1 MAIAAASSFSVGSSQ
16 CHLCQVEGAYYSP
29 LVGVNNGWI
38 RHTFDGCKVTD
49 SPGISVRCR
58 NLFFGSTQFHWL
70 SMGRDLSLS
79 KVLVAADYSDSVPNP
94 SSYES
99 NQGYHPLEELKVS
112 KRIQEIQLSSAEIA
126 RTTVENVL
134 IGMDIPVRENNQ
146 AVGDFNYSD
155 IGIDDE
161 VPFDDEYFEVMDSE
175 IYEAPVRWGMPD
187 SADSSWVHPIYFA
200 KCLMKAVHV
209 EHDRKMDHPS
219 NGVSIVGCLRPAFA
233 DEESYLRRLF
243 HFDYDEG
250 YTSDWKDGEAPKP
263 SSKYGGSKS
272 GSILYRLEIMQIELF
287 SVYGAQSLIS
297 LKDFQDAEPDVLV
310 HSTSAILERFSKK
323 GIWCN
328 VALKSLCKKKGL
340 QIEEANLIGVD
351 SLGIDV
357 RIFSGVEVRTCRF
370 PFKIRA
376 MSEAAAE
383 KKIRQLL
390 FPRSRRKKFQSHGYE
405 LRDPG
410 S

>member
-1 MAIAAASSFSVGSSQ
+1 MLLGSSQ

-58 NLFFGSTQFHWL
+58 NPFFGSTQFHWL
-70 SMGRDLSLS
+70 SVGRDLSLS

-99 NQGYHPLEELKVS
+99 NQGYHPLEELKVC

-126 RTTVENVL
+126 RTTVEVFGDFFKVPNTYVQTCVQYKSQTCALEEKLRAKSSALLVFPGTVHSEPHEQISWAEFPYVVDDYGDIFFEILDDENILKDRGASNLVNVL

-287 SVYGAQSLIS
+287 SVYGAQACNLLSLS
-297 LKDFQDAEPDVLV
+297 
-310 HSTSAILERFSKK
+310 RN
-323 GIWCN
+323 C
-328 VALKSLCKKKGL
+328 
-340 QIEEANLIGVD
+340 
-351 SLGIDV
+351 
-357 RIFSGVEVRTCRF
+357 RI
-370 PFKIRA
+370 
-376 MSEAAAE
+376 
-383 KKIRQLL
+383 
-390 FPRSRRKKFQSHGYE
+390 
-405 LRDPG
+405 
-410 S
+410 